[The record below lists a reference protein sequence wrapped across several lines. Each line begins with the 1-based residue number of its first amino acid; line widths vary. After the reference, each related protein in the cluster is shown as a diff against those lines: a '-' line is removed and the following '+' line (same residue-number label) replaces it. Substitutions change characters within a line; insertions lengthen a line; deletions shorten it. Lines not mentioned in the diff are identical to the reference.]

1 MLLIS
6 TRSLPKLE
14 RLSLKPQR
22 KMISLKRLLPSPS
35 SSKRRKPP
43 RNLLEPLPEPS
54 QDGDLVVFLEVEDG
68 AENGTEP
75 QEEEALGDQEEG
87 PLDLVKV
94 HLTNLEEA
102 ASLARER
109 MTTT

>member
-1 MLLIS
+1 
-6 TRSLPKLE
+6 
-14 RLSLKPQR
+14 
-22 KMISLKRLLPSPS
+22 
-35 SSKRRKPP
+35 
-43 RNLLEPLPEPS
+43 
-54 QDGDLVVFLEVEDG
+54 VVFLEVEDG
-68 AENGTEP
+68 AEDGTEP

-102 ASLARER
+102 ASPARER